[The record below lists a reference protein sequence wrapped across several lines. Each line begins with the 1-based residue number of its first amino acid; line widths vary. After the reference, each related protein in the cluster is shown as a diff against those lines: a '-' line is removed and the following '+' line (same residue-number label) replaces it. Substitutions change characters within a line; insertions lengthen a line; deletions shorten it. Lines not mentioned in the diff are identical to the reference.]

1 MATYVPGSSQ
11 YLPQPTAFTPDY
23 KFLGNVLDVRTDRY
37 NTNYQALN
45 DLYGK
50 VVYADL
56 SRQDTNEVRSQYVKD
71 IAPKI
76 HQIADMDLSLQQNVD
91 AAKGVFAP
99 FFQDDLLVKDMVVT
113 KQYQREMSYA
123 DTLLNSLDREQR
135 EKYWQTGIDAM
146 KYQMQDFMEAD
157 RNTALQ
163 MAGPQY
169 VEDVDLYET
178 SLKLLQ
184 ESGLFDEDIEGL
196 PEFSPDGRWIIKTS
210 GGAMVSKPA
219 LQYLRRSLLDDPN
232 VQRAYYTSAYVEQRK
247 YVDNAIQ
254 SGAFNDMD
262 QAQRAWAN
270 QTITKAEEQLAILT
284 GDQEAEV
291 ADQERKLENK
301 EQFTSTYGEAAS
313 DLTGGTM
320 AEAIAAYDADK
331 QNLQDKSNQLA
342 DASDYK
348 QTSGEV
354 PTNTLLNRAYQLM
367 MGTNIDGDLQ
377 AAAITFGE
385 TKKKIDIEINQYKLE
400 EIKYQQQI
408 NLENLRH
415 RNSMAEAS
423 AKQKAEEEAAQPNA
437 LAEAAGGGNT
447 AQTRYSDF
455 PTDLGGDAY
464 ETNVTNLANAKL
476 SHQDTKIDF
485 LVNTLNDIYAT
496 TTGGG
501 KIPVYSTDNL
511 VSVSPLGPNMSLEE
525 AKEYYRNNPEALA
538 IADSKLKTLM
548 TNEKNALVGDNPLI
562 AAKRGWFDAAIDQ
575 YENIELRGI
584 EIDNIEQGFYE
595 TSQNNLDL
603 TMSMEGEYE
612 GATLK
617 LDKENVPS
625 VFATDESGRTRVLT
639 EEEYIAKFEESL
651 SETVKTWSGGSRDKV
666 RIYKNLP
673 FDRIWHKVDVGGLRD
688 YLYDQAEADADRNMT
703 SGTSYSPGTGG
714 SAQMLQTA
722 GVIGYAGEEEI
733 NAEYNKA
740 VRKFALNAYNTQKEA
755 INKGYNEVSVS
766 LAEKIADGSFD
777 ETTIAELDNGYKA
790 YNVSAALAG
799 FNPYTGMSEMG
810 VEVYAT
816 INAQNPPAPGST
828 AEALGVEYFNNF
840 NAVPSQAMYIH
851 SGKWDNKNL
860 GSRENILAMD
870 EVYDSKASQ
879 LLEQLKTDVIEYAE
893 YGGTAKPDAATPSF
907 ELSQSYITDEEGNR
921 YLKYEV
927 SPSRDWLA
935 TQKGKGILSADSDQ
949 FSNDV
954 NEYTTI
960 TVLID
965 EKNVAFK
972 SSALFTEEPS
982 FVNRQMNINN
992 GTFEFNYPFGGDI
1005 KFTSNG
1011 DGTNRVSTRRYVYD
1025 SDQGKIIADPAGW
1038 ATQSFDASI
1047 NPDIIYK
1054 QLKND
1059 FSGVASMNLS
1069 IMEQNN
1075 NLSN

>member
-113 KQYQREMSYA
+113 KQYQKEMAYA

-157 RNTALQ
+157 RNKALQ

-184 ESGLFDEDIEGL
+184 ESGLFDEEIQGP

-247 YVDNAIQ
+247 YVDNGIQ

-291 ADQERKLENK
+291 ANQERKLENK

-331 QNLQDKSNQLA
+331 QNLQDKSKQLG
-342 DASDYK
+342 DASSYK
-348 QTSGEV
+348 ETSGEV

-367 MGTNIDGDLQ
+367 MGTNIDGDMQ

-415 RNSMAEAS
+415 RNNMALAS

-464 ETNVTNLANAKL
+464 ETNVTNLANAKV
-476 SHQDTKIDF
+476 SQQDVEIDF
-485 LVNTLNDIYAT
+485 LVTTLNDIYAT
-496 TTGGG
+496 TNGGG
-501 KIPVYSTDNL
+501 QIPVFGSDIGAGG
-511 VSVSPLGPNMSLEE
+511 VGPTGPMMSLEE

-538 IADSKLKTLM
+538 VASSNLKTFM
-548 TNEKNALVGDNPLI
+548 TNEQNALLENNPNV
-562 AAKRGWFDAAIDQ
+562 AVTAGWFSKIVEYEDIQMESDRIDK
-575 YENIELRGI
+575 
-584 EIDNIEQGFYE
+584 IEQGFYE
-595 TSQNNLDL
+595 TAQNNLDL
-603 TMSMEGEYE
+603 TMSMEGELE
-612 GATLK
+612 GVTLK
-617 LDKENVPS
+617 LEKENVPS

-651 SETVKTWSGGSRDKV
+651 GEETTGFFGTSREKMRV
-666 RIYKNLP
+666 YKNLP
-673 FDRIWHKVDVGGLRD
+673 FDGIWRKVDVGGVQEVMFDKAQSRAASKAGR
-688 YLYDQAEADADRNMT
+688 YFVNQ
-703 SGTSYSPGTGG
+703 SGVVDVQGQQNYIQDKTP
-714 SAQMLQTA
+714 
-722 GVIGYAGEEEI
+722 EEYE
-733 NAEYNKA
+733 KV
-740 VRKFALNAYNTQKEA
+740 VRQFAMDAYNSQKEA

-766 LAEKIADGSFD
+766 LAEKMADGSLD
-777 ETTIAELDNGYKA
+777 ENTVAQLDNGYKG

-816 INAQNPPAPGST
+816 INAQNPPAAGST

-840 NAVPSQAMYIH
+840 NAVPSQAMFIH

-860 GSRENILAMD
+860 GSREDILAMD
-870 EVYDSKASQ
+870 ETYDSKASQ
-879 LLEQLKTDVIEYAE
+879 LLEQLKTDVIEYAQ

-907 ELSQSYITDEEGNR
+907 ELSQSYVTDEEGNR

-935 TQKGKGILSADSDQ
+935 TQKGKGILSADSDN
-949 FSNDV
+949 FSENV

-982 FVNRQMNINN
+982 YVNKQMAISG
-992 GTFEFNYPFGGDI
+992 GTYDFNYPFGGDI

-1025 SDQGKIIADPAGW
+1025 SDQGKIIPDPAGW
-1038 ATQSFDASI
+1038 ATETFDATIS
-1047 NPDIIYK
+1047 DIVYK
-1054 QLKND
+1054 QLKFD
-1059 FSGVASMNLS
+1059 FQGISQQNLS
-1069 IMEQNN
+1069 IMSQNYN
-1075 NLSN
+1075 PEDFPRPLTN

>member
-113 KQYQREMSYA
+113 KQYQREMAYA

-157 RNTALQ
+157 RNKALQ

-284 GDQEAEV
+284 GNQEAEV

-331 QNLQDKSNQLA
+331 QNLQDKSNQLS
-342 DASDYK
+342 DASSYK
-348 QTSGEV
+348 KTSGEV

-367 MGTNIDGDLQ
+367 MGTNIDGDMQ

-415 RNSMAEAS
+415 RNNMALAD

-496 TTGGG
+496 TNGGG
-501 KIPVYSTDNL
+501 QIPVYSTDNL
-511 VSVSPLGPNMSLEE
+511 VSVSPLGPTMSLEE

-548 TNEKNALVGDNPLI
+548 TNEKNALVGDNPII

-575 YENIELRGI
+575 YEDIELRGI

-595 TSQNNLDL
+595 TAQNNLDL
-603 TMSMEGEYE
+603 TMSMEGELE

-625 VFATDESGRTRVLT
+625 VFATDESGRSRVLT
-639 EEEYIAKFEESL
+639 EEEYI
-651 SETVKTWSGGSRDKV
+651 ETFKEAMDETSTGDDFFTFPRE
-666 RIYKNLP
+666 RIRVYRNLP
-673 FDRIWHKVDVGGLRD
+673 FDGIWRKVDIGGVKEVMFDKAQSRAASKGGRYFVNQSGVVDVQGQQNYIRD
-688 YLYDQAEADADRNMT
+688 KT
-703 SGTSYSPGTGG
+703 P
-714 SAQMLQTA
+714 
-722 GVIGYAGEEEI
+722 EEFDKVLKE
-733 NAEYNKA
+733 
-740 VRKFALNAYNTQKEA
+740 FALNAYNVQKEA

-766 LAEKIADGSFD
+766 LQEKMADGSFD
-777 ETTIAELDNGYKA
+777 ETAPTQLDNGYSG

-860 GSRENILAMD
+860 GSREDIIEMD
-870 EVYDSKASQ
+870 ETYDLKASQ
-879 LLEQLKTDVIEYAE
+879 LLEQLKTDVIEYAQ
-893 YGGTAKPDAATPSF
+893 YGGKAKPDAATPSF

-935 TQKGKGILSADSDQ
+935 TQKGKGILSAETDA
-949 FSNDV
+949 FSQNV

-992 GTFEFNYPFGGDI
+992 GTFDFNYPFGGDI

-1025 SDQGKIIADPAGW
+1025 SDQGKIIPDPAGW

-1047 NPDIIYK
+1047 NPDVIYK

>member
-56 SRQDTNEVRSQYVKD
+56 SRQDTNEVRNQYAKD

-184 ESGLFDEDIEGL
+184 ESGLFDEEIQGP

-232 VQRAYYTSAYVEQRK
+232 VQRAYYTSSYVEQRK
-247 YVDNAIQ
+247 YVDNGLQ

-262 QAQRAWAN
+262 QAQRAWAS

-291 ADQERKLENK
+291 ANEERRLENK

-331 QNLQDKSNQLA
+331 QNLQDKSKQLG
-342 DASDYK
+342 DASSYRE
-348 QTSGEV
+348 TSGEV

-367 MGTNIDGDLQ
+367 MGTNIDGDMQ

-415 RNSMAEAS
+415 RNNMAAAR
-423 AKQKAEEEAAQPNA
+423 AKQESEQEEQAQANA

-464 ETNVTNLANAKL
+464 ETNVSSLANAKVQQ
-476 SHQDTKIDF
+476 QDVEIDF

-496 TTGGG
+496 TNGGG
-501 KIPVYSTDNL
+501 QIPVYTGDNF
-511 VSVSPLGPNMSLEE
+511 VSVSPTGPTMSLQE

-538 IADSKLKTLM
+538 IASSKLNTLM
-548 TNEKNALVGDNPLI
+548 ANETNALVEDNPNVPT
-562 AAKRGWFDAAIDQ
+562 KRDWSQSIDR
-575 YENIELRGI
+575 YEEIQRRGI

-595 TSQNNLDL
+595 TAQNNLDL
-603 TMSMEGEYE
+603 SKSMEGEYE
-612 GATLK
+612 GVTLK

-639 EEEYIAKFEESL
+639 KEEYVDLFAEEL
-651 SETVKTWSGGSRDKV
+651 DAGSIRRYVNK
-666 RIYKNLP
+666 P
-673 FDRIWHKVDVGGLRD
+673 FDFIWNKVDVGGLDALINANAERRA
-688 YLYDQAEADADRNMT
+688 DQNVT
-703 SGTSYSPGTGG
+703 GGTSYTPGGG
-714 SAQMLQTA
+714 LGGGLLQSR
-722 GVIGYAGEEEI
+722 GIIRYATDEEVD
-733 NAEYNKA
+733 AEYQKE
-740 VRKFALNAYNTQKEA
+740 VRKFALKAYNTQKEA
-755 INKGYNEVSVS
+755 INRGYNEVSVS
-766 LAEKIADGSFD
+766 LAEKMADGSLD
-777 ETTIAELDNGYKA
+777 ENTVAELDNGYKG

-816 INAQNPPAPGST
+816 INAQNPPAAGST

-870 EVYDSKASQ
+870 QTYDSKASQ
-879 LLEQLKTDVIEYAE
+879 LLDQLKTDVIEYAQ

-907 ELSQSYITDEEGNR
+907 ELSQSYVTDGEGNR

-935 TQKGKGILSADSDQ
+935 TQKGKGILSADTDL
-949 FSNDV
+949 FAENV
-954 NEYTTI
+954 NAYKTI

-965 EKNVAFK
+965 ERNVAFK

-982 FVNRQMNINN
+982 YVNRQMSVN
-992 GTFEFNYPFGGDI
+992 GGTYDFNYPFGGDI

-1025 SDQGKIIADPAGW
+1025 SNQGKIIPDPAGW

-1047 NPDIIYK
+1047 NPDIVYN
-1054 QLKND
+1054 QLKFD
-1059 FSGVASMNLS
+1059 FQGISQQNLS
-1069 IMEQNN
+1069 IMSQNYN
-1075 NLSN
+1075 SEDFPRPLTN